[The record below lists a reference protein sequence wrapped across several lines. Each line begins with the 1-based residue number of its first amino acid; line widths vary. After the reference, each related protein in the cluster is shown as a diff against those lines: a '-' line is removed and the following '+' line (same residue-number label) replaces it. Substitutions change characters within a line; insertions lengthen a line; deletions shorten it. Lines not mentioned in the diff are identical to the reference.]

1 MFSLAQSHNV
11 VTTPCLIKEVEDA
24 RGKSDRYDFW
34 NYVYGFKMSSMR
46 SLSMSE
52 PVLSLAQ
59 SHNVVTTPCLIKEV
73 DLYTCGKKELVFCSP
88 SYLDTIRKDTVQ
100 SLVTY
105 FDVSFTDCHQRMM
118 FSTSPITAPTHWTTR
133 NQNEWYIC

>member
-1 MFSLAQSHNV
+1 MSSIRSHSMTEPVASLAQSHNV

-73 DLYTCGKKELVFCSP
+73 DIYTCGKKKFVFCSP
-88 SYLDTIRKDTVQ
+88 FYLDTIRKDTVQ
-100 SLVTY
+100 SLMTY
-105 FDVSFTDCHQRMM
+105 FDVSFTD
-118 FSTSPITAPTHWTTR
+118 
-133 NQNEWYIC
+133 